1 LTSHLWVRRLFL
13 VQLSALMPWLD
24 HDHFLPSAIQR
35 YHQLFL
41 PALQLIDAILA
52 TLGPGH
58 SFAVNQVGDGF
69 FLAARIEMLS

>member
-1 LTSHLWVRRLFL
+1 
-13 VQLSALMPWLD
+13 MPWLD

-58 SFAVNQVGDGF
+58 LFAVNQVEDGF
-69 FLAARIEMLS
+69 FFWLTVLIY

>member
-1 LTSHLWVRRLFL
+1 
-13 VQLSALMPWLD
+13 MPWLD

-58 SFAVNQVGDGF
+58 LFAVNQVKDYF
-69 FLAARIEMLS
+69 FF

>member
-1 LTSHLWVRRLFL
+1 
-13 VQLSALMPWLD
+13 MPWLD

-58 SFAVNQVGDGF
+58 SFAVNQVEDGL
-69 FLAARIEMLS
+69 LAGRIDVLRLID